1 MVMKADS
8 QAVDDYIA
16 TDSHEK
22 TIFLLALKR
31 IIIAVKV
38 WLGLCFLTGKGVTLS
53 IFRPSKIMLT
63 FMWVRKLYSFFRV
76 FILKLIIPRGDFG

>member
-31 IIIAVKV
+31 IIKES
-38 WLGLCFLTGKGVTLS
+38 LPNSREGLAWS
-53 IFRPSKIMLT
+53 MPSY
-63 FMWVRKLYSFFRV
+63 WQGSY
-76 FILKLIIPRGDFG
+76 LIHF